1 MVKTWRKES
10 LESYQGPLL
19 IPGSGRFFEVGKGN
33 PPQDSCL
40 ENPMARGVRR
50 ATVQGVAGS
59 AQLKQLGLSLIH

>member
-1 MVKTWRKES
+1 MVKNLHAKAGDTGNES
-10 LESYQGPLL
+10 L

-50 ATVQGVAGS
+50 AIVQGVAGS

>member
-1 MVKTWRKES
+1 MVKNLHAKAGDTGNE
-10 LESYQGPLL
+10 GL
-19 IPGSGRFFEVGKGN
+19 IPGSGRSFEVGKGN